1 MTNEDFNLLSD
12 EELAALSRNGNPEA
26 GGALMY
32 RYKDTVKAI
41 ARQYFLAGGD
51 TDDLV
56 QEGMFALYLAVSQ
69 YSPKKECS
77 FKSFACLCI
86 RHRIFDAIKS
96 SCREKNRA
104 LNGFVEIASVAE
116 TELAPESNEPEAI
129 FLKNERGKQLYSFIE
144 SNLNEKE
151 FELFRLYLSG
161 LSYADMASKTALT
174 EKQIDNKLQRIKRKL
189 KNLLNDWHNL

>member
-1 MTNEDFNLLSD
+1 M
-12 EELAALSRNGNPEA
+12 
-26 GGALMY
+26 
-32 RYKDTVKAI
+32 
-41 ARQYFLAGGD
+41 
-51 TDDLV
+51 
-56 QEGMFALYLAVSQ
+56 
-69 YSPKKECS
+69 
-77 FKSFACLCI
+77 
-86 RHRIFDAIKS
+86 
-96 SCREKNRA
+96 
-104 LNGFVEIASVAE
+104 AE